1 LELLNIDCLGKA
13 LRLEGSLAGWQQL
26 FWDNNLVSQKNA
38 SADNEGSYTH
48 EFELKLSP
56 VPANTQTANHSV
68 ATSGISA
75 EASLGSMLESV
86 QQFNIRL
93 ETQLQWQ
100 PFLIQYRLLINDEE
114 VTQGQRN
121 TKDIERQVP
130 EVSVSTKE
138 RPSLIGLA
146 SLAFKLLKSAKAIKV
161 ILATATLATYSWL
174 FSFKFA
180 AALIACLVIHEYG
193 HIRAMKHFGLKT
205 KGIYLIP
212 FLGGL
217 ALSDDKINTRWQD
230 VVISIMGPTFGLI
243 LSVILLVLYWITG
256 NIFFAGLANF
266 NALLNLI
273 NLLPILPLDG
283 GHILKSI
290 GFSANGKFGLFAMV
304 TGSVLGILGC
314 YAMGLSFM
322 AFFLLIGSMEIVF
335 EWRMRHQS
343 HLLPLDRYGQI
354 FSSVWYVFTAAA
366 LIAIMWYF
374 AHSGDELLAAP
385 LKILRS

>member
-1 LELLNIDCLGKA
+1 MELLNIDCLGKA

-26 FWDNNLVSQKNA
+26 FWDNQLVSQKNA
-38 SADNEGSYTH
+38 SADTDASFAH
-48 EFELKLSP
+48 EFELRSSSNGAAASTNSTMGADGEANIR
-56 VPANTQTANHSV
+56 PATE
-68 ATSGISA
+68 SA
-75 EASLGSMLESV
+75 QALK
-86 QQFNIRL
+86 IRL
-93 ETQLQWQ
+93 ETHLQWQ
-100 PFLIQYRLLINDEE
+100 PFSLQYRLSINDSEIA
-114 VTQGQRN
+114 QGQRT

-130 EVSVSTKE
+130 TLPVTNNEK
-138 RPSLIGLA
+138 PSLLGMA
-146 SLAFKLLKSAKAIKV
+146 SLAFKLFKSAKVIKV
-161 ILATATLATYSWL
+161 ILATATLAAYSWL

-193 HIRAMKHFGLKT
+193 HIRAMKYFGLKT

-243 LSVILLVLYWITG
+243 LSLVLLLLYWITG

-290 GFSANGKFGLFAMV
+290 GFSVHGKFGLVAMIA
-304 TGSVLGILGC
+304 GSVLGILGC

-322 AFFLLIGSMEIVF
+322 AFFLLIGSMEIMF

-354 FSSVWYVFTAAA
+354 FSGVWYLLTAAA

-374 AHSGDELLAAP
+374 AQSGDELLAAP
-385 LKILRS
+385 LKILQS

>member
-1 LELLNIDCLGKA
+1 MELLNIDCLGKS

-38 SADNEGSYTH
+38 STDNEGPFVH
-48 EFELKLSP
+48 EFELSIN
-56 VPANTQTANHSV
+56 PAPDTNNVDQLAAVSE
-68 ATSGISA
+68 SA
-75 EASLGSMLESV
+75 
-86 QQFNIRL
+86 QQLRIRL
-93 ETQLQWQ
+93 ETDLQWQ
-100 PFLIQYRLLINDEE
+100 PFLIQYRLLINDTE

-130 EVSVSTKE
+130 VVEVNTKE
-138 RPSLIGLA
+138 KPSLLGLA
-146 SLAFKLLKSAKAIKV
+146 SLAFKLMKSAKVIKV

-174 FSFKFA
+174 ISFKFA
-180 AALIACLVIHEYG
+180 IALITCLVIHEYG
-193 HIRAMKHFGLKT
+193 HIRAMKYFGLKT

-212 FLGGL
+212 FMGGL
-217 ALSDDKINTRWQD
+217 ALSEDKINTRWQD
-230 VVISIMGPTFGLI
+230 VVISIMGPTFGLF
-243 LSVILLVLYWITG
+243 LSLILLVVYWVTG

-283 GHILKSI
+283 GHILKSV
-290 GFSANGKFGLFAMV
+290 GFSVHGKFGLFAMV
-304 TGSVLGILGC
+304 AGSVLGILGC

-354 FSSVWYVFTAAA
+354 FSSVWYLATAAA

-385 LKILRS
+385 LKILQS

>member
-1 LELLNIDCLGKA
+1 
-13 LRLEGSLAGWQQL
+13 
-26 FWDNNLVSQKNA
+26 
-38 SADNEGSYTH
+38 
-48 EFELKLSP
+48 
-56 VPANTQTANHSV
+56 
-68 ATSGISA
+68 
-75 EASLGSMLESV
+75 
-86 QQFNIRL
+86 
-93 ETQLQWQ
+93 
-100 PFLIQYRLLINDEE
+100 
-114 VTQGQRN
+114 
-121 TKDIERQVP
+121 
-130 EVSVSTKE
+130 
-138 RPSLIGLA
+138 
-146 SLAFKLLKSAKAIKV
+146 
-161 ILATATLATYSWL
+161 
-174 FSFKFA
+174 
-180 AALIACLVIHEYG
+180 VIHEYG
-193 HIRAMKHFGLKT
+193 HIRAMKYFGLKT

-212 FLGGL
+212 FMGGL

-243 LSVILLVLYWITG
+243 LSLILLVAYWITG

-283 GHILKSI
+283 GHILKSV
-290 GFSANGKFGLFAMV
+290 GFSVNGKFGLVAMIA
-304 TGSVLGILGC
+304 GSVLGILGC

-354 FSSVWYVFTAAA
+354 FSSVWYILTAAA

-385 LKILRS
+385 LKILQS